1 MQRAEQIQS
10 LHRSFT
16 RLEKFFNQLM
26 RQQFACCSI
35 TVQQWYTLEALM
47 DAPKTMNELAAQVA
61 LHQSTMTRIVEKLE
75 KQAFVTRT
83 RKTANQRT
91 VEVRIT
97 ASGKE
102 ICIAMDKQCSQMTA
116 DLLDLLPSDRQA
128 GVVEAVETFTRL
140 LDPADEAFQQ
150 VLRNCCN
157 CNCIPGDAR

>member
-10 LHRSFT
+10 LHQSFT
-16 RLEKFFNQLM
+16 RLEKFFNLLM
-26 RQQFACCSI
+26 RQQFACCSV
-35 TVQQWYTLEALM
+35 TVQQWYTLKALM
-47 DAPKTMNELAAQVA
+47 DGPRTMNELAAEVA

-75 KQAFVTRT
+75 KQGFVTKT
-83 RKTANQRT
+83 RKAANQRT

-102 ICIAMDKQCSQMTA
+102 ICMAMDKQCAQMTA

-128 GVVEAVETFTRL
+128 NVVEAVETFTRL

-157 CNCIPGDAR
+157 CNCIPGDEK

>member
-1 MQRAEQIQS
+1 MQRAEQVQS
-10 LHRSFT
+10 LRRSFT

-47 DAPKTMNELAAQVA
+47 DGPRTMNELAAQVA

-75 KQAFVTRT
+75 KQGFATKT
-83 RKTANQRT
+83 RKAENQRT

-97 ASGKE
+97 ASGRE
-102 ICIAMDKQCSQMTA
+102 ICMAMDKQCAQMTA
-116 DLLDLLPSDRQA
+116 DLLDLLPR
-128 GVVEAVETFTRL
+128 ERRTYAVDALEMFTSL

-157 CNCIPGDAR
+157 CNCIPGDEK

>member
-16 RLEKFFNQLM
+16 RLEKFFKQLM

-47 DAPKTMNELAAQVA
+47 DGPKTMNELAAQVA

-75 KQAFVTRT
+75 KQVFVTRT

-102 ICIAMDKQCSQMTA
+102 ICIAMDKQCAQMTA
-116 DLLDLLPSDRQA
+116 DLLDLLPRERRTY
-128 GVVEAVETFTRL
+128 VVDALEMFTRL
-140 LDPADEAFQQ
+140 LDPGDEAFQQ
-150 VLRNCCN
+150 VLHNCCN
-157 CNCIPGDAR
+157 CNCIPGDAK

>member
-1 MQRAEQIQS
+1 MHRAEQIQS
-10 LHRSFT
+10 LHQSFT
-16 RLEKFFNQLM
+16 RLQKFFNQLM
-26 RQQFACCSI
+26 RQQFACSPI
-35 TVQQWYTLEALM
+35 TVQQWYALEALM

-97 ASGKE
+97 AAGGE
-102 ICIAMDKQCSQMTA
+102 ICIAMDKQCAQMTA
-116 DLLDLLPSDRQA
+116 DLLDLLPR
-128 GVVEAVETFTRL
+128 ERRTYAVDALEMFTRL

-157 CNCIPGDAR
+157 CNSIPGDEK